1 VTSIAKASPR
11 ERLLRAA
18 ADLFYR
24 EGVASVGVEKLC
36 QTAGVSKRSM
46 YQLFET
52 KDDVVAESL
61 RQFGP
66 HTVAGYFPDE
76 AADLTPRERILYVFQ
91 RLEEQAATPDFRGC
105 PFVNTAIEMK
115 DPRHP
120 ARLVARDFK
129 QQLTAYFERQAALG
143 GARDPQTLAAQL
155 TVIFDGLA
163 VRSVML
169 AAGLEGLSVRTA
181 STLLDAAGVPS

>member
-1 VTSIAKASPR
+1 
-11 ERLLRAA
+11 
-18 ADLFYR
+18 
-24 EGVASVGVEKLC
+24 
-36 QTAGVSKRSM
+36 
-46 YQLFET
+46 
-52 KDDVVAESL
+52 
-61 RQFGP
+61 
-66 HTVAGYFPDE
+66 
-76 AADLTPRERILYVFQ
+76 
-91 RLEEQAATPDFRGC
+91 
-105 PFVNTAIEMK
+105 MK

-120 ARLVARDFK
+120 ASLVARDFK